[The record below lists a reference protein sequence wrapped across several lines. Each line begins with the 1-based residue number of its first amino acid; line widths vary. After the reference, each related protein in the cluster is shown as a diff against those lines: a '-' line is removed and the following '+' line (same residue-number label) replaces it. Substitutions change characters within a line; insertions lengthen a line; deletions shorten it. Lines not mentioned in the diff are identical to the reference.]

1 MKVWITTREAVRRGL
16 VKQLSEGAL
25 ERTVDPRTGEL
36 LIAVEETPAEYS
48 QRFLQTIQPNLDR
61 LQAIKSEMSAYCA
74 QLRQERE
81 ARARRGRV
89 LRFPSGRRIR
99 RAA

>member
-1 MKVWITTREAVRRGL
+1 MKVWITIAEAARRGL
-16 VKQLSEGAL
+16 WEKSAQEPL
-25 ERTVDPRTGEL
+25 ERKVDPRTGEL
-36 LIAVEETPAEYS
+36 LVAVEETPAEYS
-48 QRFLQTIQPNLDR
+48 ERFLRRIQPNLDR
-61 LQAIKSEMSAYCA
+61 LKQIKSEMSAVCA
-74 QLRQERE
+74 QLRRERE

>member
-1 MKVWITTREAVRRGL
+1 MKVWITTGEAARRGL
-16 VKQLSEGAL
+16 VEQLSEGSL
-25 ERTVDPRTGEL
+25 ERRVDPRTGEL
-36 LIAVEETPAEYS
+36 LIAVEETPAEYAE
-48 QRFLQTIQPNLDR
+48 RFLRKVQPTLER
-61 LQAIKSEMSAYCA
+61 MHEIKSEMSALCA
-74 QLRQERE
+74 QLRRERE